1 MKRTAKAKAKQ
12 KPAKPTEDNAQA
24 FALAAMFAA
33 LAVIDDR
40 LDEDNDE
47 VGEVWQAMLAD
58 LMRDLPQ
65 GKQAQVLK
73 TAETVLAVID
83 VQVRP

>member
-12 KPAKPTEDNAQA
+12 KPAKPTKDKAQA
-24 FALAAMFAA
+24 FGLAVMFAA

-40 LDEDNDE
+40 LDEDGDE
-47 VGEVWQAMLAD
+47 VSEVWQAMLAD

-65 GKQAQVLK
+65 GAQAQILK

>member
-12 KPAKPTEDNAQA
+12 KPAKPAKDNAQA
-24 FALAAMFAA
+24 FGLAVMFAA

-40 LDEDNDE
+40 LDEDGDE
-47 VGEVWQAMLAD
+47 VSEVWQAMLAD

-65 GKQAQVLK
+65 GAQAQILK

-83 VQVRP
+83 VQVRR

>member
-1 MKRTAKAKAKQ
+1 MKRTATAKAKQ

-24 FALAAMFAA
+24 FALAVMFAA

-40 LDEDNDE
+40 LDEDGDE
-47 VGEVWQAMLAD
+47 VSDVWQAMLAD

-65 GKQAQVLK
+65 GLQAQALK
-73 TAETVLAVID
+73 TAKTVLAVIN
-83 VQVRP
+83 VQVRL